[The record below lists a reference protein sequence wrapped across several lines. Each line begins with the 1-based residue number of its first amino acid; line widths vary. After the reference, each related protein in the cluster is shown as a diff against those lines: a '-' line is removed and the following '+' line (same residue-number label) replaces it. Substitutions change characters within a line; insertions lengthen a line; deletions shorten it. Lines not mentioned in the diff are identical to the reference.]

1 MGDVIIL
8 PTKRALRPEG
18 LLHPRGIAASGFPP
32 LRKIPHCCLPQ
43 ESGPCLSASVADR
56 PLRPATRRRPGE
68 PLPHRL
74 ADGTRPPPRAPEL
87 STPIPRSG
95 SHPVLALLSKGCP
108 GPGGRLATRYSPVR
122 RSNQHRSAFRARL
135 ACVRRAASVRP
146 EPGSNSRITESLKPK
161 LWFQRFALYSL
172 RVGRHSFK

>member
-18 LLHPRGIAASGFPP
+18 LLHPRGIAASGLRP

-95 SHPVLALLSKGCP
+95 SHPVLAPLSKGCP
-108 GPGGRLATRYSPVR
+108 GPEGRLATRYSPVR
-122 RSNQHRSAFRARL
+122 RSTRHRSGFRARL

>member
-18 LLHPRGIAASGFPP
+18 LLHPRGIAASGLRP

-56 PLRPATRRRPGE
+56 PLRPATRRCPGE

-95 SHPVLALLSKGCP
+95 SHPVLAPRSKGCP
-108 GPGGRLATRYSPVR
+108 GPEGRLATRYSPVR
-122 RSNQHRSAFRARL
+122 RSTRHRSGFRARL